1 MFGMNQHDNAKLRG
15 LHPANA
21 AGVGEH
27 FMQHLCKAT
36 CITAQSGISKP
47 ASAFAFSL
55 RGCQDSLMQL
65 PLHAKMPD
73 MRSCAMSAATLSSA
87 WAVQTIRHSCRR
99 SSSCPT
105 LGASLGRLDRRQGTS
120 LSGASQVVTDLK
132 LNPCTGSSMR
142 ICSLPGPRTA
152 SCAVYRSPHCRA
164 FTMFWQVRCRR
175 QGHDAAILSVS
186 SADSVWLCAGSMT
199 HVAGR
204 DGPTRC
210 HVPTLQRRVRKTCL
224 RAKSRPL
231 QKLCKSK
238 SWPIGAL
245 AQVCHH
251 LRWGTW
257 RIMRFHCNSSGDIDT
272 YMSALHHSTWLP
284 CRWAIGLR
292 CGQRH
297 AANRS
302 A

>member
-142 ICSLPGPRTA
+142 ICSLQA
-152 SCAVYRSPHCRA
+152 HA
-164 FTMFWQVRCRR
+164 
-175 QGHDAAILSVS
+175 
-186 SADSVWLCAGSMT
+186 
-199 HVAGR
+199 
-204 DGPTRC
+204 
-210 HVPTLQRRVRKTCL
+210 L
-224 RAKSRPL
+224 RAVRSTGHHIVEHS
-231 QKLCKSK
+231 LCFGKFVADGRVMTPPSC
-238 SWPIGAL
+238 P
-245 AQVCHH
+245 
-251 LRWGTW
+251 
-257 RIMRFHCNSSGDIDT
+257 
-272 YMSALHHSTWLP
+272 
-284 CRWAIGLR
+284 
-292 CGQRH
+292 
-297 AANRS
+297 
-302 A
+302 